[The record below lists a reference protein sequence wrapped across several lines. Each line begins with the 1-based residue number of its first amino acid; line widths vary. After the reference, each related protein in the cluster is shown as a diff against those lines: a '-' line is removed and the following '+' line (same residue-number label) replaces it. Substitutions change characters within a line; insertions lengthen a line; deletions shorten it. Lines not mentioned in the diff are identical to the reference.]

1 MATTNHAAE
10 AIRRAMPTRR
20 IGLDRV
26 LHDRRIRDAVLQL
39 LVLASV
45 LGLFG
50 FLIANAAE
58 ALRARGIAS
67 GFDYLEQE
75 AGFGIGESMFLD
87 YQPSD
92 SYLRAFLVGLINT
105 LRVSLLSVIAAT
117 LIGLVFG
124 LMRLSSNLGVAKVAA
139 AYVEL
144 FRNTPQLLQI
154 VFWYAVMT
162 RLPGPRQALAPGADI
177 FLSNRGLVLP
187 WPMPHE
193 GFVWAFAALLVGL
206 AGAVLLTRWAQ
217 RVQARTG
224 ERPAVGHWRVALILG
239 LPVLAWAVAGAPA
252 GLERP
257 ALRGLNFRGGITLS
271 PEFIALFLGLALYT
285 AAFIAEIV
293 RSGIQSVSR
302 GQVEAARSLG
312 LDRGQIYRL
321 VLLPQ
326 ALRVM
331 IPPTAGQ
338 YVSLTKSSSL
348 AVVIGYPDLVN
359 VSNTTLNQTGHVVEA
374 LVLMS
379 VVYLMISFSIAA
391 AMNLYNRAVAIRE
404 R

>member
-1 MATTNHAAE
+1 MSTASPLERSAAGHRP
-10 AIRRAMPTRR
+10 ARRG
-20 IGLDRV
+20 GLVRV
-26 LHDRRIRDAVLQL
+26 LNDRRVRDGLLQA
-39 LVLASV
+39 LVLGAV
-45 LGLFG
+45 VGLLGFM
-50 FLIANAAE
+50 IANAAA

-67 GFDYLEQE
+67 GFGYLGQE
-75 AGFGIGESMFLD
+75 AGFGIGESLFVS
-87 YQPSD
+87 YAPSD
-92 SYLRAFLVGLINT
+92 TYLRAFLVGLINT
-105 LRVSLLSVIAAT
+105 LRVSLLAIIAAT

-124 LMRLSSNLGVAKVAA
+124 LMRLSSNLGIATLAA
-139 AYVEL
+139 GYVEL

-162 RLPGPRQALAPGADI
+162 RLPGPRQALSPGGGI
-177 FLSNRGLVLP
+177 HLSNRGLTLP
-187 WPMPHE
+187 WPLPHE
-193 GFVWAFAALLVGL
+193 GFAWAFVALLAGLAAAALL
-206 AGAVLLTRWAQ
+206 ARYAR
-217 RVQARTG
+217 RVQTRTG
-224 ERPAVGHWRVALILG
+224 ERPAVAHWRAALVSG
-239 LPVLAWAVAGAPA
+239 LPLLAWALAGAPA
-252 GLERP
+252 ALDRP
-257 ALRGLNFRGGITLS
+257 ALRGLNFTGGVTLS
-271 PEFIALFLGLALYT
+271 PEFVALFLGLALYT
-285 AAFIAEIV
+285 GAFIAEIV

-312 LDRGQIYRL
+312 LAQGQIYRL

-379 VVYLMISFSIAA
+379 VVYLLISFSIAA